1 MNIFGDYFK
10 RFNNTD
16 IAARLSQIRDY
27 YGQTGKEPLTEPMLK
42 YAREHYEKDTGIKN
56 RVQEMLWNTG
66 DLKGLAEWGNKHLV
80 TEFSMTAD
88 VTEEWS
94 SEGSSSIL
102 FEYEAMPEGEGIS
115 AHFYCTDLIETDW
128 SDFTKLTA
136 TVNNTSSKAILLQ
149 FYTKS
154 GDNWA
159 WSDTEAL
166 TIEPGIKDIVF
177 DFSETKFMDSS
188 GIGIIMGRY
197 KKIALFGGKVF
208 VVHADRQ
215 IKRILLVSGMSKL
228 VEIME

>member
-1 MNIFGDYFK
+1 MK
-10 RFNNTD
+10 R
-16 IAARLSQIRDY
+16 IILLSIIS
-27 YGQTGKEPLTEPMLK
+27 TLVFVSCTKKEEKKVETEPV
-42 YAREHYEKDTGIKN
+42 
-56 RVQEMLWNTG
+56 VQQETVIEATETEDAPVIAESEDEVLLDDAEEGCYWNAVQ
-66 DLKGLAEWGNKHLV
+66 DSWAEWGNKHLV

-166 TIEPGIKDIVF
+166 TIEPGMKDIVF
-177 DFSETKFMDSS
+177 DFSEKGVSNKSKILEMGFVIYEGYEKASLMIDN
-188 GIGIIMGRY
+188 IML
-197 KKIALFGGKVF
+197 KK
-208 VVHADRQ
+208 
-215 IKRILLVSGMSKL
+215 
-228 VEIME
+228 